1 MTASSSIP
9 EPMLEPLMKGALHA
23 LKQRGVRA
31 GDIFDPNNPPGTRHL
46 LGKILDFIK
55 PVMGNVFEQGWD
67 YAAEQGWVE
76 KLPGGQYRLTDAGF
90 AAAS

>member
-1 MTASSSIP
+1 MAGSSGI
-9 EPMLEPLMKGALHA
+9 LEPWMKRTLHV
-23 LKQRGVRA
+23 LKQRGLRA

-46 LGKILDFIK
+46 LGKLVNFK
-55 PVMGNVFEQGWD
+55 PLIG